1 MTTAAGVPDGPDGPD
16 GTDARKS
23 LGAPDGFSGSDR
35 FEAAE
40 NVDAPDSAD
49 DPDSL
54 EDEPAPTPVTRR
66 GLAKAARRREL
77 LAAAARLM
85 AERGFA
91 GVRLEDIGAAV
102 GVSGPAMYR
111 HFSGKDA
118 VLAEMMISISQRLL
132 TGGQAVI
139 NRALGPDEVLDGLID
154 FHVRFATTEPELI
167 RVQDRDFS
175 SLTTDSSRTV
185 RRLQRQYVELWTDAL
200 IRCDGSLPRQES
212 RTRVQA
218 VFGLINSAPRLPDLE
233 VNRQQALLAQMAR
246 AALTV

>member
-1 MTTAAGVPDGPDGPD
+1 MTTAAGVPDGPDEPGSSDARNRLDDPAQLEPTDGAVGPD
-16 GTDARKS
+16 TLAEQDS
-23 LGAPDGFSGSDR
+23 Y
-35 FEAAE
+35 EA
-40 NVDAPDSAD
+40 
-49 DPDSL
+49 
-54 EDEPAPTPVTRR
+54 EPAPTPVTRR

-132 TGGQAVI
+132 DGGQAVI
-139 NRALGPDEVLDGLID
+139 DRDLAADDALAELVD

-167 RVQDRDFS
+167 RVHDRDFS
-175 SLTTDSSRTV
+175 SLTTDASRTV
-185 RRLQRQYVELWTDAL
+185 RRLQRQYVELWTDVL
-200 IRCDGSLPRQES
+200 IGRDETLPRQEA

-233 VNRQQALLAQMAR
+233 STRKSKLLAQMAHC
-246 AALTV
+246 ALLSS

>member
-1 MTTAAGVPDGPDGPD
+1 
-16 GTDARKS
+16 
-23 LGAPDGFSGSDR
+23 
-35 FEAAE
+35 
-40 NVDAPDSAD
+40 
-49 DPDSL
+49 
-54 EDEPAPTPVTRR
+54 
-66 GLAKAARRREL
+66 LAKAARRREL

-118 VLAEMMISISQRLL
+118 VLAEMLITISERLFD
-132 TGGQAVI
+132 GGRAVVASTDDADS
-139 NRALGPDEVLDGLID
+139 ALGRLIE

-175 SLTTDSSRTV
+175 SLASEASRTV
-185 RRLQRQYVELWTDAL
+185 RRLQRQYVELWADILTRVDQS
-200 IRCDGSLPRQES
+200 IPRQEA

-218 VFGLINSAPRLPDLE
+218 VFGLINSSPRLPDLDSR
-233 VNRQQALLAQMAR
+233 RQQAILARMAH
-246 AALTV
+246 AALLSS

>member
-1 MTTAAGVPDGPDGPD
+1 MTTAAGVPDGPDEAGNSDVRNQVDDDAPAEASAGPD
-16 GTDARKS
+16 SIVEQASREG
-23 LGAPDGFSGSDR
+23 
-35 FEAAE
+35 
-40 NVDAPDSAD
+40 
-49 DPDSL
+49 
-54 EDEPAPTPVTRR
+54 EPPPTPVTRR

-118 VLAEMMISISQRLL
+118 VLAEMMIGISQRLL
-132 TGGQAVI
+132 DGGEAVI
-139 NRALGPDEVLDGLID
+139 DRALAPGDALVELVD
-154 FHVRFATTEPELI
+154 FHVRFATSEPELI

-175 SLTTDSSRTV
+175 SLTTDASRTV
-185 RRLQRQYVELWTDAL
+185 RRLQRQYIELWTDVL
-200 IRCDGSLPRQES
+200 IRRDGTLLRQEA

-233 VNRQQALLAQMAR
+233 TTRKSKLLAQMALS
-246 AALTV
+246 ALSTP